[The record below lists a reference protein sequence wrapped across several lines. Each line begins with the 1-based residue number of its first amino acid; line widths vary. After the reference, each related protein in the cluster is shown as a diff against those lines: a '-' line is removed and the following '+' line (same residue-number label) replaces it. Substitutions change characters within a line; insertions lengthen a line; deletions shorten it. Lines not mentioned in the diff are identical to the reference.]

1 LRWLNISGNPC
12 ASSPDAIAKLKSAM
26 PYLEV
31 VHEDTSPS
39 SPTTNSSRGDIED
52 SKSDDDMNSSSL
64 DPMAAAVLSSEQ
76 ILREVVDR
84 KCRLQSY
91 SQFNI
96 ESAIEVGC
104 KLVCESYG
112 M

>member
-1 LRWLNISGNPC
+1 
-12 ASSPDAIAKLKSAM
+12 M